1 MKLESSFSVRAP
13 IDEVWAALLDV
24 ERTAPCLPGARVLER
39 RGDDVYGLALDVA
52 LGETPVSCQGEVA
65 IVEREPG
72 ERRAVLNLT
81 AESDGEAGAVARVEL
96 SLVAEGELT
105 AGAISGELSLSGGA
119 AAVGQATIEATLERL
134 VDGFARNLAAML
146 GGGVPTVNGADP
158 ASSTA
163 RTPAPVGDPL
173 PGDPPLVVG
182 PAAPAAAPAPPGE
195 PLAEPPPAPAM
206 AADPGAAPP
215 PEPPPS
221 PGAGNW
227 AGAPRPA
234 GPIERLRTPLGAVLG
249 GLVILGLLWR
259 WTRRRGRGAGE
270 PEATPDA
277 GSAA

>member
-52 LGETPVSCQGEVA
+52 LGETPVSCQGQVA

-72 ERRAVLNLT
+72 ERRAVLNLS
-81 AESDGEAGAVARVEL
+81 AESDGDGRAVALVEL

-119 AAVGQATIEATLERL
+119 AAVDEATIEATVERL

-146 GGGVPTVNGADP
+146 GGGLPTVNGADP

-173 PGDPPLVVG
+173 PGGPPSMVG
-182 PAAPAAAPAPPGE
+182 PAAAQAQPGE
-195 PLAEPPPAPAM
+195 PLAGPAPA
-206 AADPGAAPP
+206 APAPSADPP

-221 PGAGNW
+221 PGAGSW
-227 AGAPRPA
+227 AGAPKQA
-234 GPIERLRTPLGAVLG
+234 GPIERLRTPLGAVLV
-249 GLVILGLLWR
+249 GLAILAAWWR
-259 WTRRRGRGAGE
+259 RGRRRGRGAGE
-270 PEATPDA
+270 PGTIPPA
-277 GSAA
+277 GSDG

>member
-52 LGETPVSCQGEVA
+52 LGENPVSCQGEVA

-81 AESDGEAGAVARVEL
+81 AESDGDGRAVALVEL
-96 SLVAEGELT
+96 SLVADGELT

-119 AAVGQATIEATLERL
+119 AAVDPATIEVTVERL

-173 PGDPPLVVG
+173 PGDSRIVVG
-182 PAAPAAAPAPPGE
+182 PAAPAAAQAPPE
-195 PLAEPPPAPAM
+195 PLAETPAAAT
-206 AADPGAAPP
+206 AADPGVVPP

-221 PGAGNW
+221 PGAGSW
-227 AGAPRPA
+227 AGAPRQTGA
-234 GPIERLRTPLGAVLG
+234 IERLRTPLGAVLV
-249 GLVILGLLWR
+249 GLAILAVLWR
-259 WTRRRGRGAGE
+259 RTRRRGRGAGDAD
-270 PEATPDA
+270 ATPA
-277 GSAA
+277 GGSAA